1 MGNRGHFSL
10 ILYPSCPSSSL
21 SKTSYNM
28 ESETI
33 WMNFVYPVKLK
44 LNGLSHTVGRYLNLS
59 FWKYWLNGIQ
69 LSHFLME
76 SITKLWQIKF
86 FQNAVCMEAQILSLG
101 KNLVIFF
108 LSPWC
113 DWLISFI
120 FKKFSAKK
128 KRKNNF
134 LPNIQLWIILVFWLA
149 TLLS

>member
-33 WMNFVYPVKLK
+33 WMNFVYSVKLK

-108 LSPWC
+108 CLLDVTGSFHLS
-113 DWLISFI
+113 S
-120 FKKFSAKK
+120 
-128 KRKNNF
+128 RNF
-134 LPNIQLWIILVFWLA
+134 LPKKKEKIIFCQI
-149 TLLS
+149 SNSE